1 MVFVSRRKIR
11 LLRYLL
17 LAVTIFLLLD
27 FFSCVRRTYPTLRT
41 TSSVRD
47 LKNTKSVYIAST
59 QWNSGQLLQEHWIP
73 NLVQVVKDLKSANIK
88 VFISIYENGSW
99 DSTKP
104 TLEELRRTLDALG
117 IQNRITLDD
126 KSHKDIIGHNET
138 ASGWL
143 RTAHGIEM
151 RRIPYLANVRNEA
164 LKPLHDL
171 TASGERFDKL
181 IFLNDVIF
189 SPSDLWTLLNTQD
202 GKYAAACALD
212 FLNPPWNHVEA
223 QVRGHHPPGMYD
235 DFATRDSAGN
245 VLGSHLFP
253 YFSSALS
260 KKAVISGHDVP
271 VQSCWNGLGIA
282 FDAFP
287 FQKPEDPLKFRGIPD
302 SLAQYH
308 VEASE
313 CCIIHYDN
321 PLTSRNGVYIN
332 PAVRVAYSA
341 KAYAAVSSS
350 DTANAKAL
358 DWPTSSELRWGHWKS
373 RWLWWARWPASTI
386 KVWWR
391 IRKWKGRYP
400 DVVEPDFFD
409 LMPPCAAPEI

>member
-189 SPSDLWTLLNTQD
+189 SVCRTFSLPNFVQWAKQD
-202 GKYAAACALD
+202 
-212 FLNPPWNHVEA
+212 
-223 QVRGHHPPGMYD
+223 
-235 DFATRDSAGN
+235 TR
-245 VLGSHLFP
+245 SHR
-253 YFSSALS
+253 
-260 KKAVISGHDVP
+260 ISGLYSIRRTGSML
-271 VQSCWNGLGIA
+271 QRA
-282 FDAFP
+282 
-287 FQKPEDPLKFRGIPD
+287 PLI
-302 SLAQYH
+302 S
-308 VEASE
+308 
-313 CCIIHYDN
+313 
-321 PLTSRNGVYIN
+321 
-332 PAVRVAYSA
+332 
-341 KAYAAVSSS
+341 
-350 DTANAKAL
+350 
-358 DWPTSSELRWGHWKS
+358 
-373 RWLWWARWPASTI
+373 
-386 KVWWR
+386 
-391 IRKWKGRYP
+391 
-400 DVVEPDFFD
+400 
-409 LMPPCAAPEI
+409 